1 MDSMSAR
8 PKLIIVD
15 GNSLL
20 YRAFFAMPYLSTSE
34 GQPTAAVYGFTN
46 MLLHLLEE
54 ERPKAMV
61 VAWDAPGLTFRHQT
75 FEEYKAHRPST
86 PSDLV
91 SQMNLAREIVPALG
105 IAMVEEPGYEADD
118 LVGTIALKGEEAGYD
133 VLIVTGDLDEL
144 QLINSHIKVL
154 TTRRGVTDTLLY
166 DRFAVEERF
175 GIRPEQIPHFK
186 ALKGDP
192 SDNIPGVKGI
202 GDKTASRLLQQFGS
216 VQNLLA
222 HLEEVEDPRLQKAL
236 RENQEQILQAL
247 ELATINTAVRQEVDL
262 SQFHLKPMDREKVR
276 EIFRKLEF
284 RSLLPR
290 LEEKWVTEVFP
301 AAGPPSEKAISEEEG
316 AQPIEVS
323 LEEWK
328 GRPLH
333 PPLAFQPSFHSTL
346 PPKPEIESLVIM
358 DEEKAVILRETP
370 LQETSLLLPLKE
382 EIEQENLPKIGHDL
396 KPLYQSAWKEGIQP
410 QGFILDTMIAG
421 YLLNSNKSS
430 PSLAELAFEHLNREL
445 PRTQPSKDLLSKLEE
460 EDTTR
465 LLTEAK
471 ACRDLFP
478 ILKSQL
484 ERDGMWKLYQGI
496 EHPLI
501 PILGEMEVHG
511 VLVDPQE
518 LRALSESFSQR
529 LRTLEGEI
537 YQIAGEEF
545 NIGSPKQLQTLLFEK
560 LKLPRG
566 KKTKTGYSTG
576 VEVLEELAGIHPL
589 PGKILQWREMAKLKS
604 TYVDALLQM
613 IHPKTGR
620 VHTSF
625 NQAVTA
631 TGRLSSSNPNLQ
643 NIPVRTEEGLAIRRA
658 FIAPP
663 GHQLLSA
670 DYSQIELRIL
680 AHVSGEPSLRRAFEA
695 GEDIHTRTAV
705 ELFGVSPEVVSPEM
719 RRLAKTVNFG
729 VLYGFSNYGLSRQLG
744 IEIGDAQRLIQ
755 NYFQRMPQVKRWIDH
770 ILKLAYEQ
778 GYVTT
783 LLGRR
788 RYLPE
793 LKSPNRN
800 IRSFGERA
808 ATNSPI
814 QGTAAD
820 IIKLAMI
827 KVRERLRK
835 EGSSAKMILQVHD
848 ELVFEVPEGEVEKV
862 KGWVREEMES
872 AYRLSVPL
880 KVEVKVGPNWRDME
894 E

>member
-1 MDSMSAR
+1 MSAR

-54 ERPKAMV
+54 EKPDAMV
-61 VAWDAPGLTFRHQT
+61 VAWDAPGPTFRHQT

-86 PSDLV
+86 PSDLI
-91 SQMNLAREIVPALG
+91 SQMSLARDIVSALG
-105 IAMVEEPGYEADD
+105 IAMMEEPGYEADD
-118 LVGTIALKGEEAGYD
+118 LVGTIALKAEEAGYD

-144 QLINSHIKVL
+144 QLINSRIKVL
-154 TTRRGVTDTLLY
+154 TTRRGVTDTILY
-166 DRFAVEERF
+166 DRSVVEERF

-202 GDKTASRLLQQFGS
+202 GDKTASRLLQQFGT

-222 HLEEVEDPRLQKAL
+222 HLEEVGDPRLQKAL
-236 RENQEQILQAL
+236 QENQEQILQAL
-247 ELATINTAVRQEVDL
+247 ELATINTTVPQAVDL
-262 SQFHLKPMDREKVR
+262 LRFRLKPMDQEKVR

-290 LEEKWVTEVFP
+290 LEEKWVKEVFP
-301 AAGPPSEKAISEEEG
+301 KANSLPE
-316 AQPIEVS
+316 EVS
-323 LEEWK
+323 PKAEETQPMEVPLEEWK
-328 GRPLH
+328 HSPLRP
-333 PPLAFQPSFHSTL
+333 PIAFQPSFYSAL
-346 PPKPEIESLVIM
+346 PPKPEAESLAVT
-358 DEEKAVILRETP
+358 DGEKAVVLKGPFSSEI
-370 LQETSLLLPLKE
+370 SLLSPLKE
-382 EIEQENLPKIGHDL
+382 EIEQENLLKIGHDL
-396 KPLYQSAWKEGIQP
+396 KPLYQLAWKEGIQP
-410 QGFILDTMIAG
+410 QGFILDTMVAG

-430 PSLAELAFEHLNREL
+430 PTLAELAFEYLNREL
-445 PRTQPSKDLLSKLEE
+445 PSTQSSKDLLLKLEE

-465 LLTEAK
+465 LLAEAK
-471 ACRDLFP
+471 ACKDLFP

-484 ERDGMWKLYQGI
+484 ERDGMWKLYQEI

-529 LRTLEGEI
+529 LRVLEEEI

-545 NIGSPKQLQTLLFEK
+545 NIGSPKQLQTILFEK

-576 VEVLEELAGIHPL
+576 VEVLEELAVSHPL
-589 PGKILQWREMAKLKS
+589 PGKILQWRELAKLKS
-604 TYVDALLQM
+604 TYADALLQM
-613 IHPKTGR
+613 INPKTRR

-625 NQAVTA
+625 NQAVAA

-663 GHQLLSA
+663 GHRLLSA

-680 AHVSGEPSLRRAFEA
+680 AHVSGEPSLRRAFE
-695 GEDIHTRTAV
+695 GEEDIHTRTAV
-705 ELFGVSPEVVSPEM
+705 ELFGVLPEAVTPEM

-755 NYFQRMPQVKRWIDH
+755 SYFQRMPQVKRWIDH
-770 ILKLAYEQ
+770 ILKIAYEQ

-827 KVRERLRK
+827 KIRERLRK
-835 EGSSAKMILQVHD
+835 EGASAKMILQVHD
-848 ELVFEVPEGEVEKV
+848 ELVFEVPEGEVEKM
-862 KGWVREEMES
+862 KDWVREEMES
-872 AYRLSVPL
+872 AYHLSVPL

-894 E
+894 G